1 MVPLGAFLV
10 GIIAIVAGVA
20 GGAYKQRLKTE
31 QRLAM
36 LARGMSAGDIEKVLS
51 AEGKSAK
58 DPLQGLASTRR
69 TAIVLISTGIGVMLS
84 FLVLAWIVNDH
95 EVLSG
100 GAFGLIPLSIGVGFF
115 IDYMMQKRELAHFGL
130 EVGRGRIGGG
140 RKDGRLIRS
149 ALVMQEG

>member
-1 MVPLGAFLV
+1 MDWHWSPFMIPLGAFVV
-10 GIIAIVAGVA
+10 GIVAIVAGIA

-36 LARGMSAGDIEKVLS
+36 LARGMSASEIEKVLN
-51 AEGKSAK
+51 ADGRAAK
-58 DPLQGLASTRR
+58 DPLQGIASTRR
-69 TAIVLISTGIGVMLS
+69 TAIVLISTGVGIMLS

-115 IDYMMQKRELAHFGL
+115 IDYTMQKRDLSQFGL
-130 EVGRGRIGGG
+130 EVGR
-140 RKDGRLIRS
+140 
-149 ALVMQEG
+149 AE

>member
-1 MVPLGAFLV
+1 MIPLGAFVV
-10 GIIAIVAGVA
+10 GIVAIVAGIA

-36 LARGMSAGDIEKVLS
+36 LARGMSASEIEKLLS
-51 AEGKSAK
+51 ADGRAAK
-58 DPLQGLASTRR
+58 DPLQGIASTRR
-69 TAIVLISTGIGVMLS
+69 TAIVLISTGVGIMLS

-115 IDYMMQKRELAHFGL
+115 IDYTMQKRDLSHFGL
-130 EVGRGRIGGG
+130 EVGR
-140 RKDGRLIRS
+140 
-149 ALVMQEG
+149 AE

>member
-10 GIIAIVAGVA
+10 GIVAIVSGIA

-36 LARGMSAGDIEKVLS
+36 LARGMSAGEIEKVLN
-51 AEGKSAK
+51 ADGRAAR

-69 TAIVLISTGIGVMLS
+69 TAIVLISTGVGIMLS

-115 IDYMMQKRELAHFGL
+115 VDYNLQKRDLSRFGL
-130 EVGRGRIGGG
+130 EVGR
-140 RKDGRLIRS
+140 
-149 ALVMQEG
+149 AE

>member
-1 MVPLGAFLV
+1 MDWHWSPFMVPLGAFLV
-10 GIIAIVAGVA
+10 GIVAIVAGVV

-51 AEGKSAK
+51 AEGKTAK
-58 DPLQGLASTRR
+58 DPLQALGSTRR
-69 TAIVLISTGIGVMLS
+69 TAIVLISTGLGIMLS
-84 FLVLAWIVNDH
+84 FMLLAWIVNDH

-115 IDYMMQKRELAHFGL
+115 IDYIMQKRELAHFGL
-130 EVGRGRIGGG
+130 EVGRG
-140 RKDGRLIRS
+140 
-149 ALVMQEG
+149 E

>member
-10 GIIAIVAGVA
+10 GIVAIVAGVV

-31 QRLAM
+31 QRLDM

-51 AEGKSAK
+51 AEGRTAK
-58 DPLQGLASTRR
+58 DPLQGPASTRR
-69 TAIVLISTGIGVMLS
+69 TAIVLISSGVGVILA

-100 GAFGLIPLSIGVGFF
+100 GAFGLIPLSIGVGFLV
-115 IDYMMQKRELAHFGL
+115 DYSHQKRDLSRFGL
-130 EVGRGRIGGG
+130 EVARP
-140 RKDGRLIRS
+140 
-149 ALVMQEG
+149 E

>member
-1 MVPLGAFLV
+1 MDWHLSPFMVPLGAFVV
-10 GIIAIVAGVA
+10 GIVAIVAGVV

-51 AEGKSAK
+51 AEGKTAK
-58 DPLQGLASTRR
+58 DPLQALGSTRR
-69 TAIVLISTGIGVMLS
+69 TAIVLISTGLGIMLS
-84 FLVLAWIVNDH
+84 FMLLAWIVNDH

-115 IDYMMQKRELAHFGL
+115 IDYIMQKRELAHFGL
-130 EVGRGRIGGG
+130 EVGRG
-140 RKDGRLIRS
+140 
-149 ALVMQEG
+149 E

>member
-1 MVPLGAFLV
+1 MVPLGAFVV
-10 GIIAIVAGVA
+10 GIVAIVAGVA
-20 GGAYKQRLKTE
+20 GGGYKQRLKTE

-36 LARGMSAGDIEKVLS
+36 LARGMSAADIEKVLS

-130 EVGRGRIGGG
+130 EVGRP
-140 RKDGRLIRS
+140 D
-149 ALVMQEG
+149 

>member
-1 MVPLGAFLV
+1 MDWHLSPFMVPLGAFVV
-10 GIIAIVAGVA
+10 GIVAIVAGIS

-51 AEGKSAK
+51 AEGKTAK
-58 DPLQGLASTRR
+58 DPLQALGSTRR
-69 TAIVLISTGIGVMLS
+69 TAIVLISTGLGIMLS
-84 FLVLAWIVNDH
+84 FMLLAWIVNDH

-115 IDYMMQKRELAHFGL
+115 IDYTMQKRELSHFGL
-130 EVGRGRIGGG
+130 EVGRG
-140 RKDGRLIRS
+140 
-149 ALVMQEG
+149 E

>member
-1 MVPLGAFLV
+1 MDWHWSPFMDPLGAFLV
-10 GIIAIVAGVA
+10 GIVAIVSGIA

-36 LARGMSAGDIEKVLS
+36 LARGMSAGEIEKVLN
-51 AEGKSAK
+51 ADGRAAR
-58 DPLQGLASTRR
+58 DPIQGLASTRR
-69 TAIVLISTGIGVMLS
+69 TAIVLISTGVGIMLS

-115 IDYMMQKRELAHFGL
+115 VDYNLQKRDLSRFGL
-130 EVGRGRIGGG
+130 EVARP
-140 RKDGRLIRS
+140 
-149 ALVMQEG
+149 E

>member
-1 MVPLGAFLV
+1 MDWHWSPFMVPLGAFLV
-10 GIIAIVAGVA
+10 GIVAIVAGVA
-20 GGAYKQRLKTE
+20 GGGYKQRLKTE

-36 LARGMSAGDIEKVLS
+36 LARGMSAGDIEKILS
-51 AEGKSAK
+51 AEGRVAK
-58 DPLQGLASTRR
+58 DPLQALASTRR

-130 EVGRGRIGGG
+130 EVGR
-140 RKDGRLIRS
+140 
-149 ALVMQEG
+149 AE

>member
-1 MVPLGAFLV
+1 MNWNWSPFMIPLGAFLV
-10 GIIAIVAGVA
+10 GIIAIIAGVA

-36 LARGMSAGDIEKVLS
+36 LARGMSAADIERVLS

-58 DPLQGLASTRR
+58 DPIQGLANTRR
-69 TAIVLISTGIGVMLS
+69 TAIVLISTGVGVMLS
-84 FLVLAWIVNDH
+84 FIVLAWVVNDH

-115 IDYMMQKRELAHFGL
+115 IDYMMQKRQLAHFGL
-130 EVGRGRIGGG
+130 EVGRA
-140 RKDGRLIRS
+140 D
-149 ALVMQEG
+149 

>member
-1 MVPLGAFLV
+1 MVPLGAFVV
-10 GIIAIVAGVA
+10 GIVAIVSSIA

-36 LARGMSAGDIEKVLS
+36 LARGMSAGEIEKVLN
-51 AEGKSAK
+51 ADGRAAR
-58 DPLQGLASTRR
+58 DPIQGLASTRR
-69 TAIVLISTGIGVMLS
+69 TAIVLISTGVGIMLS

-115 IDYMMQKRELAHFGL
+115 VDYSLQKRDLSRFGL
-130 EVGRGRIGGG
+130 EMGR
-140 RKDGRLIRS
+140 
-149 ALVMQEG
+149 AE

>member
-10 GIIAIVAGVA
+10 GIIAIIAGVA

-36 LARGMSAGDIEKVLS
+36 LARGMSAADIERVLS

-58 DPLQGLASTRR
+58 DPIQGLASTRR

-84 FLVLAWIVNDH
+84 FVVLAWIVNDH

-130 EVGRGRIGGG
+130 EVGRA
-140 RKDGRLIRS
+140 D
-149 ALVMQEG
+149 

>member
-1 MVPLGAFLV
+1 MDVHWNPFMVPIGAFVV
-10 GIIAIVAGVA
+10 GIVAIVSGVA

-51 AEGKSAK
+51 ADGRAAK
-58 DPLQGLASTRR
+58 DPLQGIASTRR
-69 TAIVLISTGIGVMLS
+69 TAIVLISTGIGIMLS
-84 FLVLAWIVNDH
+84 FLVLAWVVNEH

-115 IDYMMQKRELAHFGL
+115 IDYNLQKRDLSHFGL
-130 EVGRGRIGGG
+130 EVGR
-140 RKDGRLIRS
+140 
-149 ALVMQEG
+149 AE

>member
-1 MVPLGAFLV
+1 MIPLGAFVV
-10 GIIAIVAGVA
+10 GIVAIVSGIA

-51 AEGKSAK
+51 ADGRAAK
-58 DPLQGLASTRR
+58 DPLQGIASTRR
-69 TAIVLISTGIGVMLS
+69 TAIVLISTGVGIMLS
-84 FLVLAWIVNDH
+84 FLVLAWIVNEH

-115 IDYMMQKRELAHFGL
+115 IDYNLQKRDLSHFGL
-130 EVGRGRIGGG
+130 EVGR
-140 RKDGRLIRS
+140 
-149 ALVMQEG
+149 AE

>member
-1 MVPLGAFLV
+1 MNWNWSPFMVPLGAFLV
-10 GIIAIVAGVA
+10 GIIAIIAGVA

-36 LARGMSAGDIEKVLS
+36 LARGMSAGDIERVLS

-69 TAIVLISTGIGVMLS
+69 TAIVLISTGVGVMLS

-115 IDYMMQKRELAHFGL
+115 IDYTMQKRELAHFGL
-130 EVGRGRIGGG
+130 EVGRG
-140 RKDGRLIRS
+140 
-149 ALVMQEG
+149 E

>member
-1 MVPLGAFLV
+1 MIPLGAFLV
-10 GIIAIVAGVA
+10 GIIAIIAGVA

-36 LARGMSAGDIEKVLS
+36 LARGMSAADIERVLS

-58 DPLQGLASTRR
+58 DPIQGLANTRR
-69 TAIVLISTGIGVMLS
+69 TAIVLISTGVGVMLS
-84 FLVLAWIVNDH
+84 FIVLAWVVNDH

-115 IDYMMQKRELAHFGL
+115 IDYMMQKRQLAHFGL
-130 EVGRGRIGGG
+130 EVGRA
-140 RKDGRLIRS
+140 D
-149 ALVMQEG
+149 

>member
-84 FLVLAWIVNDH
+84 FVVLAWIVNDH

-130 EVGRGRIGGG
+130 EVGRA
-140 RKDGRLIRS
+140 D
-149 ALVMQEG
+149 

>member
-1 MVPLGAFLV
+1 MDWHLSPFMVPLGAFVV
-10 GIIAIVAGVA
+10 GIVAIVAGVA
-20 GGAYKQRLKTE
+20 GGGYKQRLKTE

-36 LARGMSAGDIEKVLS
+36 LARGMSAADIEKVLS

-130 EVGRGRIGGG
+130 EVGRP
-140 RKDGRLIRS
+140 D
-149 ALVMQEG
+149 